1 MMSAKTT
8 RRDCIVIIGCCL
20 FLLACLGATGK
31 RGRQLAFRMTCRAN
45 LNAMGKAMAVYAGDF
60 EGEYPR
66 AGGRANAWVHE
77 LPNWIAVNRYQAYG
91 LTVSGIE
98 GKTTLTSNLY
108 LLIKYAELTPKF
120 FVCKGEPNAREFRLD
135 EAAAPLPA
143 YAELIDL
150 WDFGPTTAD
159 SNPDQHCSYAYHFPF
174 GGVYALTTKNDPN
187 MAVAA
192 DRSPWMTGSSS
203 EGSDRWQAFVPELT
217 SGQGSPE
224 TAIQGNSL
232 AHQQDG
238 QNVLFVD
245 GSVRFERR
253 SYDDRGNDNIYTYR
267 PAMTD
272 HLAEILR
279 KKGAALPSP
288 YGVSNQSGPMP
299 GDRHDAWLVNGNPE
313 MYPRSTGPIR

>member
-8 RRDCIVIIGCCL
+8 RRDCIVMIGCCL

-45 LNAMGKAMAVYAGDF
+45 LNAMGKAMAVYASDY
-60 EGEYPR
+60 EDEYPK
-66 AGGRANAWVHE
+66 AGGRINTWVPV
-77 LPNWIAVNRYQAYG
+77 LPNWIAVSRYHAYE
-91 LTVSGIE
+91 LPVSVPE

-120 FVCKGEPNAREFRLD
+120 FVCKGEPNTREFTIED
-135 EAAAPLPA
+135 AAGFV
-143 YAELIDL
+143 ELIDL
-150 WDFGPTTAD
+150 WDFGPVTAD
-159 SNPDQHCSYAYHFPF
+159 SNPDQHCSYAYHLPF
-174 GGVYALTTKNDPN
+174 GLYALTTNSDPS

-203 EGSDRWQAFVPELT
+203 EVDDRWSAFVPELT
-217 SGQGSPE
+217 SGQGSRE

-253 SYDDRGNDNIYTYR
+253 SYDDQGTDNIYTYR
-267 PAMTD
+267 PAMTF
-272 HLAEILR
+272 HRAEITR
-279 KKGAALPSP
+279 KKGDELPLP
-288 YGVSNQSGPMP
+288 YRFSDLDGPRP
-299 GDRHDAWLVNGNPE
+299 GDRHDTWLVNGNPE
-313 MYPRSTGPIR
+313 MYPRSTSHLR